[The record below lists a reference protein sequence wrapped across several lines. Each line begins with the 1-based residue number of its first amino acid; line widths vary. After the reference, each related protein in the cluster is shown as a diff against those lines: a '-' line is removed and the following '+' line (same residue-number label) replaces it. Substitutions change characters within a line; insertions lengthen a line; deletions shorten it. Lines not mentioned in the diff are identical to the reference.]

1 MKELKSGRFA
11 PRLPEKDAKEN
22 AFVLKSIA
30 DPARIQILNMLLEH
44 EGKVCVFEIVEEFKL
59 EQPTIS
65 HHLTK
70 MLATGIVSKEKK
82 GLHAYYYINRE
93 ILGITILDL
102 ITRLV

>member
-1 MKELKSGRFA
+1 MKELKPGKFA
-11 PRLPEKDAKEN
+11 PRITEEHAKDN
-22 AFVLKSIA
+22 AFILKSIA

-70 MLATGIVSKEKK
+70 MLATGVVSKEKK
-82 GLHAYYYINRE
+82 GMHAYYYINRE
-93 ILGITILDL
+93 ILGMTILDL
-102 ITRLV
+102 ITRSV